1 MWRFALVLA
10 VLATALTG
18 CGTADDR
25 EEASVVVER
34 FYQAVRQDQGERACG
49 LLSSATAQ
57 ALASQSGQSC
67 HDVVTRLDYEGGAV
81 ERAQVFITSAR
92 VDLRGGESAFL
103 DREPEGWRI
112 TAVACKAEE
121 GPPNRH
127 PMDCE
132 AEA

>member
-1 MWRFALVLA
+1 MWRSALVLA
-10 VLATALTG
+10 VLAAALTG

-25 EEASVVVER
+25 EQARVVVER
-34 FYQAVRQDQGERACG
+34 FYQAVRQDQGEQACG
-49 LLSSATAQ
+49 LLSSAAAR
-57 ALASQSGQSC
+57 ALASQSGQPC
-67 HDVVTRLDYEGGAV
+67 RAVVTRLEYVGGAV
-81 ERAQVFITSAR
+81 ERTQVFITSAR
-92 VDLRGGESAFL
+92 VDLRGGETAFL

-121 GPPNRH
+121 GPPNAN